1 MTWVKR
7 ITIYPWEAKYWLIA
21 GLEIMVFKMSV
32 FHGQKTIMEHHPQH
46 IMKVLTTFSSILQN
60 LH

>member
-7 ITIYPWEAKYWLIA
+7 ITIYPREAKYWLIA

-46 IMKVLTTFSSILQN
+46 IMKVL
-60 LH
+60 